1 MARTTPTASPPSP
14 PPRPSLASRCLALLV
29 LALPL
34 VLAAATSAGGALET
48 LDFQEQCAQ
57 RCPFQNKTEE
67 GDFDIGCGNE
77 CKIEQC
83 AKGCMSWHKAL
94 EFQNTSCQS
103 VCNGTQDPLP
113 PKEFYCIMGCNDA
126 LNRYFQKLKDEIGTP
141 PAPVLVADTLTDTSL
156 SLEWE
161 GMSKYSNISYL
172 VQWRYEELAG
182 AWQYCRN
189 QTWGPHPT
197 ILVENLQPY
206 TKYRFRIA
214 LLLSPHHSEP
224 IVSEPSVV
232 ISTLPSGLPSTAPTI
247 VRATAVDS
255 SHISVSWVP
264 GPFPNG
270 PLLSYKLK
278 ISELPDRYTALKD
291 IPASENTAF
300 YLFRNLQANRNYSIS
315 LSMRNNV
322 GEGPAAVTFVTTP
335 SGPTVKD
342 TQQPILILG
351 AQHSVIQ
358 QGADIIYEPY
368 TLYNTSY
375 VITGMAIHVSRRMLF
390 ISESSGYVSRMSLSE
405 SSLSTIL
412 TPAHANFKP
421 LDLSV
426 DWLND
431 QLYILGEVAHTSG
444 SKWQVARCGLDGR
457 GLTIAMAGLLTRPTH
472 IEVDPYNGYLFWV
485 TQGTPRPGL
494 YRLDL
499 ADISNGVKHE
509 VQPKIMLEDP
519 FLGAFTVDHTN
530 FRLLVANHSQNTV
543 LSVSLD
549 GREVVDLRANTQQP
563 MFQHVVSLAAANGLF
578 FWTNGVEV
586 YTEEYHAGRDSYYHN
601 AYPDLSDRG
610 FVSVCVNLSTSQ
622 PVPLPVNP
630 PVGVQAILGTEV
642 AKISWQVPHLVGGQ
656 GKGAWQN
663 WSYTLLLKDEKR
675 KLTVS
680 ANKINGTTYTAR
692 NILPDTTYIIKVAAY
707 TTSGQGPW
715 SSEFRGK
722 TLRKSPRGQQST
734 VLWSAAEGLLKSDI
748 TGENVEILMHT
759 PNLKDATG
767 DHHITDMAWYKDL
780 LYLVTNTTRVYWY
793 NLTSHER
800 GILHDLD
807 SVGSIAVDWI
817 GRKLYWSNPK
827 QQLIS
832 RGNLNG
838 SQQEPL
844 ILTVAKELHVDA
856 VHSHIYWSTG
866 HAVECAKL
874 NGQDKQVYYPEE
886 IFSGKQVMG
895 LTLDPDRRLV
905 YWIVRSYEGS
915 LLFQAPTAEQFFPRH
930 QDTSLKALPLQ
941 QHNIQGPL
949 CYFSDHL
956 LWLQDD
962 RNAVVGDLNGQNT
975 ALINKLSLSGLH
987 MATVVDTALQYFPDH
1002 IGESEVNVIPEAVDV
1017 NSIRIEGTWQA
1028 FFIKWNPIT
1037 NVNYGQVFYEL
1048 SINDPNM
1055 REIKP
1060 TTTNDTFVSYGDAD
1074 KLEPHSPLH
1083 VTINAFTYW
1092 GASPQTRV
1100 MLHSPPSV
1108 PSAPT
1113 NPRVFIQYTRD
1124 PVDEYQNITAV
1135 FRWNPPT
1142 HPNGIIEGYKV
1153 ECWFISLENNNQSC
1167 TNSPADTDKHEYIAN
1182 NLLHHSTYYF
1192 QVQARTAVGSGA
1204 LSFQVRANTAVEMP
1218 VPKLLLST
1226 PDTVRIADCDKQ
1238 QNQMLSRSTGPIDL
1252 ASLSHEKRIFWLSE
1266 LKELLSANIDGLQR
1280 KKLVSLNGT
1289 GLSIAA
1295 DWIGRHLYWAEG
1307 DEKHSGS
1314 NVFRLDLSQ
1323 PLHDRTHIQKIFH
1336 RPGFVQKLDVAP
1348 FISTLYWIEVNSKG
1362 NGYLMS
1368 SNLEGHGIQSFF
1380 SVGLLR
1386 KKRDAMFSSEDTC
1399 SCPESPVVGHAM
1411 AVDQTNPEAPKIL
1424 WVHGQHQHI
1433 SVADAHGCH
1442 CNILVH
1448 ANNAGLPPTSLT
1460 ADHRLVYWSNA
1471 SEGRIYSVT
1480 KDFHGE
1486 DVASLVNSVTKV
1498 DVLGVQRITA
1508 LGSHL
1513 QPYPVPHCLL
1523 PHQSPENLSL
1533 LHHSAHSVTLQLP
1546 APQRPEECVNM
1557 SLASAQYII
1566 YHSPQD
1572 EQIDCSSDPHLCTK
1586 TITFSKIMEIK
1597 NLRPFTN
1604 YKFYIA
1610 VKNYYSDLQGDIPQ
1624 IGSPV
1629 VFRTGAGA
1637 PSPPRDVQV
1646 LVLTPTTV
1654 KVQWQPPE
1662 QFNDHAVSYELHWS
1676 TEGTVAG
1683 IRQKGEQI
1691 VGRHELYSI
1700 SSDNEDDA
1708 CSATLNKLLPG
1719 QNYSISVRAYSQS
1732 SGKFSESEPQGVR
1745 TFPEPDD
1752 IILINKTA
1760 YMISVSWTPLPD
1772 IALNGFE
1779 VQCVELSSR
1788 KTFGVTNNTQMSYSF
1803 FNLQPKHQY
1812 SFHLLLFYP
1821 LASEPYLWPSDERF
1835 IFETHGDKPSPPGV
1849 PVVQHLRRDVYQVTW
1864 EPSNDNGAHLELYSL
1879 EGRIQGEG
1887 RHRRETGTITAS
1899 AENHTMELEPDPSYE
1914 WISYYNGTDN
1924 YWIIADLSSSS
1935 KYIFRVRSRNI
1946 YGWSE
1951 FSVPSASFDFTEAA
1965 MLAKEQELT
1974 VVLGIS
1980 IPVGILVLCV
1990 MGMLTFIYALRR
2002 REKEKKILTSV
2013 VTGGTTRGPD
2023 VELATLRE
2031 LPRRGNFVSQSNAL
2045 YTMTPDVPGDAELAL
2060 LPHIRRDQITL
2071 TKFLGS
2077 GAFGEVFEGIARNL
2091 AGMGDTETRVAI
2103 KTLRKGATEQEK
2115 AEFLKEAQL
2124 MSNFKHEHILQ
2135 LLGVCLDNDPNFIIM
2150 ELMESGD
2157 LLSYLRSSRPQ
2168 IYMSSGLTLLDLVT
2182 MCVDVAKGCRYL
2194 EEMHFVHRDLA
2205 CRNCLVSSGDPRTR
2219 VVKIG
2224 DFGLARDIYKND
2236 YYRKEGEG
2244 LLPVR
2249 WMAPESLVDGVFT
2262 CQSDVWA
2269 FGVLIW
2275 EILTLGQQPYPA
2287 RTNLE
2292 VLHYVRNGGRLSR
2305 PNNCPDQLHH
2315 LMLKTWSYNPENRPT
2330 FKYCLETLEDLKS
2343 KTAPIPLAAIQCGH
2357 YVSRTPN
2364 GGIDNQGFFEDE
2376 NHNNSSGS
2384 SWKTGS
2390 DIESRD
2396 QVPFLQNAPEMHN
2409 AGQASTE
2416 LRNTTDPP
2424 YYLELLYDSDTATT
2438 ASDGYEIPKPL
2449 PTLPPMP
2456 PALADRLRTFSTSS
2470 TVSNASGSTSLSYQ
2484 QVPLVCNRIDEN
2496 ETAELPTKIN
2506 KELKGNGI
2514 IGGTCK
2520 TSDFRH
2526 NREKDLSMIEQLLI
2540 NRRKCG
2546 SSVGENLHSHKINST
2561 DISDSPTTYS
2571 NVSKHSGSESQVQAS
2586 VSDDSASNCE
2596 TVENTNGVINPIS

>member
-1 MARTTPTASPPSP
+1 
-14 PPRPSLASRCLALLV
+14 
-29 LALPL
+29 
-34 VLAAATSAGGALET
+34 
-48 LDFQEQCAQ
+48 
-57 RCPFQNKTEE
+57 
-67 GDFDIGCGNE
+67 
-77 CKIEQC
+77 
-83 AKGCMSWHKAL
+83 MSWHKAL

-827 QQLIS
+827 QQL
-832 RGNLNG
+832 
-838 SQQEPL
+838 
-844 ILTVAKELHVDA
+844 
-856 VHSHIYWSTG
+856 
-866 HAVECAKL
+866 
-874 NGQDKQVYYPEE
+874 
-886 IFSGKQVMG
+886 
-895 LTLDPDRRLV
+895 
-905 YWIVRSYEGS
+905 
-915 LLFQAPTAEQFFPRH
+915 
-930 QDTSLKALPLQ
+930 
-941 QHNIQGPL
+941 
-949 CYFSDHL
+949 
-956 LWLQDD
+956 
-962 RNAVVGDLNGQNT
+962 
-975 ALINKLSLSGLH
+975 
-987 MATVVDTALQYFPDH
+987 
-1002 IGESEVNVIPEAVDV
+1002 
-1017 NSIRIEGTWQA
+1017 
-1028 FFIKWNPIT
+1028 
-1037 NVNYGQVFYEL
+1037 
-1048 SINDPNM
+1048 
-1055 REIKP
+1055 
-1060 TTTNDTFVSYGDAD
+1060 
-1074 KLEPHSPLH
+1074 
-1083 VTINAFTYW
+1083 
-1092 GASPQTRV
+1092 
-1100 MLHSPPSV
+1100 
-1108 PSAPT
+1108 
-1113 NPRVFIQYTRD
+1113 
-1124 PVDEYQNITAV
+1124 NITAV

-1167 TNSPADTDKHEYIAN
+1167 ANSPADTDKHEYIAN
-1182 NLLHHSTYYF
+1182 NLLHRSTYFF

-1295 DWIGRHLYWAEG
+1295 DWIGRHLYWAE
-1307 DEKHSGS
+1307 
-1314 NVFRLDLSQ
+1314 R
-1323 PLHDRTHIQKIFH
+1323 
-1336 RPGFVQKLDVAP
+1336 
-1348 FISTLYWIEVNSKG
+1348 
-1362 NGYLMS
+1362 
-1368 SNLEGHGIQSFF
+1368 
-1380 SVGLLR
+1380 
-1386 KKRDAMFSSEDTC
+1386 
-1399 SCPESPVVGHAM
+1399 
-1411 AVDQTNPEAPKIL
+1411 
-1424 WVHGQHQHI
+1424 
-1433 SVADAHGCH
+1433 
-1442 CNILVH
+1442 
-1448 ANNAGLPPTSLT
+1448 LPPTSLT

-1646 LVLTPTTV
+1646 
-1654 KVQWQPPE
+1654 
-1662 QFNDHAVSYELHWS
+1662 
-1676 TEGTVAG
+1676 
-1683 IRQKGEQI
+1683 
-1691 VGRHELYSI
+1691 
-1700 SSDNEDDA
+1700 
-1708 CSATLNKLLPG
+1708 
-1719 QNYSISVRAYSQS
+1719 RAYSQS

-1835 IFETHGDKPSPPGV
+1835 IFETH
-1849 PVVQHLRRDVYQVTW
+1849 
-1864 EPSNDNGAHLELYSL
+1864 
-1879 EGRIQGEG
+1879 
-1887 RHRRETGTITAS
+1887 
-1899 AENHTMELEPDPSYE
+1899 
-1914 WISYYNGTDN
+1914 DN

-2103 KTLRKGATEQEK
+2103 KTLR
-2115 AEFLKEAQL
+2115 
-2124 MSNFKHEHILQ
+2124 
-2135 LLGVCLDNDPNFIIM
+2135 
-2150 ELMESGD
+2150 
-2157 LLSYLRSSRPQ
+2157 
-2168 IYMSSGLTLLDLVT
+2168 
-2182 MCVDVAKGCRYL
+2182 
-2194 EEMHFVHRDLA
+2194 
-2205 CRNCLVSSGDPRTR
+2205 
-2219 VVKIG
+2219 
-2224 DFGLARDIYKND
+2224 
-2236 YYRKEGEG
+2236 
-2244 LLPVR
+2244 
-2249 WMAPESLVDGVFT
+2249 
-2262 CQSDVWA
+2262 
-2269 FGVLIW
+2269 
-2275 EILTLGQQPYPA
+2275 
-2287 RTNLE
+2287 
-2292 VLHYVRNGGRLSR
+2292 
-2305 PNNCPDQLHH
+2305 
-2315 LMLKTWSYNPENRPT
+2315 
-2330 FKYCLETLEDLKS
+2330 
-2343 KTAPIPLAAIQCGH
+2343 
-2357 YVSRTPN
+2357 
-2364 GGIDNQGFFEDE
+2364 
-2376 NHNNSSGS
+2376 S

-2470 TVSNASGSTSLSYQ
+2470 TTQ
-2484 QVPLVCNRIDEN
+2484 
-2496 ETAELPTKIN
+2496 
-2506 KELKGNGI
+2506 
-2514 IGGTCK
+2514 
-2520 TSDFRH
+2520 
-2526 NREKDLSMIEQLLI
+2526 
-2540 NRRKCG
+2540 RRKRF
-2546 SSVGENLHSHKINST
+2546 VN
-2561 DISDSPTTYS
+2561 D
-2571 NVSKHSGSESQVQAS
+2571 
-2586 VSDDSASNCE
+2586 
-2596 TVENTNGVINPIS
+2596 